1 MIEIYEAIWEEV
13 DMADLTITH
22 HSFLAETRYLAITYC
37 GAPRDAKVTVCKRRV
52 LMH

>member
-13 DMADLTITH
+13 DMTDLTITH

-37 GAPRDAKVTVCKRRV
+37 GAPRDAKVTVRKRRV